1 MRLRSAGGPSRQ
13 KPASLAMCADAPHY
27 QTLIKATQERE
38 REREAYPVSKLLF
51 PHSWL
56 FFPHDT
62 PSTTTLFPSLTL
74 LSILC
79 NYLCKYLLFLVYS
92 FLHLLCYFLPASL
105 HCLHFCLHSLLLS
118 LAQSSSPHST
128 SLLPPLILSRCC
140 AVAPRG
146 SQRWEMY

>member
-56 FFPHDT
+56 FFPVTHPRPRPFSPLLHFSPFSVTTSVNTCCSQCIVFFICSVTFYLPLSTVFIFVCT
-62 PSTTTLFPSLTL
+62 PSFS
-74 LSILC
+74 
-79 NYLCKYLLFLVYS
+79 
-92 FLHLLCYFLPASL
+92 
-105 HCLHFCLHSLLLS
+105 LS
-118 LAQSSSPHST
+118 LN
-128 SLLPPLILSRCC
+128 LPPLTLPPPSLPLFFPD
-140 AVAPRG
+140 VAL
-146 SQRWEMY
+146 